1 MNTVVVGTQWGD
13 EGKGKIID
21 SLAKKVDAVVRFQ
34 GGNNTGHTVIV
45 NGEKFIFHLI
55 PSGILYSEKKCIVGN
70 GVVIDPG
77 VLLKEIEELQ
87 ERGVKLDNFYLSG
100 NAHVIMPYHKKL
112 EEIEEERRG
121 KMRIGTTRK
130 GVGPAYADK
139 IARRGIRVSDLLEKE
154 VLLNKLRMNLKFWK
168 EFLNSEF
175 SCEKI
180 WKQYLD
186 YGKRLRK
193 YIIDTSLL
201 IHKLIQEKKNILFE
215 GAQGTLLDIDYGTYP
230 YVTSSNS
237 VAGGVCA
244 GAGIGPTCIDKVIG
258 VTKAYV
264 TRVGEGPFPTEVRGE
279 IENILRERGKEYG
292 STTHRSRRCGWFD
305 GVILRYAARVNG
317 LDELVLTKLDVLDSF
332 ERIKICVA
340 YKYGKRIIR
349 DFPFQSF
356 MWEKVE
362 PVYEEMEGWREDTS
376 SLRNFKDLPLKAREY
391 LKKIEEIGGIP
402 IRLLSIGPQRGELLS
417 ID

>member
-139 IARRGIRVSDLLEKE
+139 IARRGIRVSDLLKKE

-376 SLRNFKDLPLKAREY
+376 SLRNFKDLPLRAREY

>member
-1 MNTVVVGTQWGD
+1 LNTVVVGTQWGD

-139 IARRGIRVSDLLEKE
+139 IARRGIRVSDLLKKE

-362 PVYEEMEGWREDTS
+362 PVYEEMEGWRKDTS
-376 SLRNFKDLPLKAREY
+376 SLRNFKDLPLRAREY

>member
-139 IARRGIRVSDLLEKE
+139 IARRGIRVSDLLKKE

-362 PVYEEMEGWREDTS
+362 PVYEEMEGWRKDTS
-376 SLRNFKDLPLKAREY
+376 SLRNFKDLPLRAREY

>member
-1 MNTVVVGTQWGD
+1 LNTVVVGTQWGD

-45 NGEKFIFHLI
+45 NGEKFVFHLI

-139 IARRGIRVSDLLEKE
+139 IARRGIRVSDLLKKG

-193 YIIDTSLL
+193 YVIDTSLL

-237 VAGGVCA
+237 IAGGVCA

-376 SLRNFKDLPLKAREY
+376 SLRNFKDLPLRAREY
-391 LKKIEEIGGIP
+391 LRKIEEIGGIP